1 MSAPSTN
8 LRFAIRF
15 ILVLA
20 VLAAAGLAG
29 WQWLRPVAVVEPV
42 VSGMAIDAKPGS
54 VTVTEAYALELKTD
68 LPGRLVKKD
77 FNLDPGEKVKAGQV
91 LAQLDSTDL
100 QLAMD
105 KDQIDYEATKELF
118 KTDHSTEL
126 SLESLHADL
135 DNFRMQNK
143 QGAYPD
149 NELAKREREAKIQE
163 QHADLEKI
171 DHTQILATFENSLKS
186 EQHKLDQT
194 TLRAPFDAVVSAVYK
209 HPGDLVGQG
218 ESIAT
223 LITTE
228 NVVVGKISEEDF
240 ANVKV
245 GQKASVIFVTY
256 GNNIYDA
263 TVSKILPTTD
273 PETQRHI
280 IHIHIDDIAPEKLV
294 PGING
299 EVSVVV
305 GEHHAKAIVPRRALF
320 SLNGDN
326 VYVVKD
332 GRVERRPVKKDYS
345 WLTGVEIVEGLEPGE
360 RVIVDGLEDFHDGQ
374 RVRVREIP
382 SDATSAVK

>member
-8 LRFAIRF
+8 SRFALRLLVTL
-15 ILVLA
+15 LVLGGLG
-20 VLAAAGLAG
+20 VLA
-29 WQWLRPVAVVEPV
+29 WRWLQPVAIVEPV
-42 VSGMAIDAKPGS
+42 VSGLALDAKPGS

-91 LAQLDSTDL
+91 LAQLDATDI

-105 KDQIDYEATKELF
+105 KDRIDYAATKERY

-126 SLESLHADL
+126 ALESLHADL
-135 DNFRMQNK
+135 ENFRRQQQ
-143 QGAYPD
+143 QGSYPAT
-149 NELAKREREAKIQE
+149 EMAKREREAKIAE
-163 QHADLEKI
+163 LKADLEKI
-171 DHTQILATFENSLKS
+171 DHTQTLATFENSLKS

-209 HPGDLVGQG
+209 HPGDLIGQG
-218 ESIAT
+218 DSIAT

-240 ANVKV
+240 ANIRK
-245 GQKASVIFVTY
+245 GEKASVMFLTY
-256 GNNIYDA
+256 SNWVYNG
-263 TVSKILPTTD
+263 TVVKILPTAD
-273 PETQRHI
+273 PETQRHV
-280 IHIHIDDIAPEKLV
+280 IHIHVDDITPDKLV

-360 RVIVDGLEDFHDGQ
+360 HVIVDGLEEFHDGQ
-374 RVRVREIP
+374 RVRTREIP
-382 SDATSAVK
+382 SDAIGAVK